1 MKFINIK
8 NNIMKNLTAK
18 LLIGLVVVVGFAFAS
33 KAEAA
38 FNTLPVCSYE
48 GQLGCDYPLVRSK
61 VANGTNTGYNVVTSG
76 VNSGDT
82 VAVILYFHNTGTT
95 SANNTKFTLSPQ
107 VTGSGTSQI
116 ISGTLSADGFSTISG
131 STTVNLNS
139 AQTLTFTGVTSGT
152 SNVYVYYDQKT
163 QTYEATLMNGNSL
176 YSGGLSIGT
185 ILGQNTCP
193 ASNSFCHQGTV
204 VLHYKVGTTTNTSCA
219 INSFYANPTSVGS
232 GATSQLSWSTT
243 GCTNVTLSGP
253 GIYTGTVLSSGST
266 YTGALYNA
274 TNTYTLS
281 ASGTNSTS
289 ATVVVNVNQIVN
301 NCAINSFYAS
311 PSSVSS
317 GGSSTLSWT
326 TTGCNS
332 TSITGGTLVGNNN
345 STNGSVSTGAL
356 YGTTTYTLTAYGN
369 GGNQTSATT
378 VSVNTIQNN
387 CSITSFY
394 ASPSSVSSGGSSTLY
409 WSTTGCTSTN
419 INGGSVNGSYGTYG
433 SAYTGAIYGTTSY
446 TLTAYGT
453 NGNQTSS
460 TSVSVTQP
468 TTYACNNGYDDD
480 GDGKIDLNDPGC
492 YSSTDTDEYNQT
504 TQTVMTTSASS
515 IGTNSARL
523 NGLLTQGSGTTTQ
536 LYFEWG
542 PTATMGYTTTSQTVT
557 GASGLP
563 FYDTATGLVSNT
575 YYYYRAVATSNGSTV
590 KGEIQVFKTLAIT
603 TTPTYNPPVVIV
615 QGTGTGS
622 NLVELSIDSQ
632 SENVC
637 VGDPLF
643 YTVKYKNISGKI
655 VSNIVLHIEIPKDV
669 EFRNASAGIYN
680 SADNTL
686 TLDIGTMV
694 KDQEGS
700 LTFTAIVLRSAIDR
714 TLLVTTATLGFK
726 SPITTAQESAVAY
739 ELNNT
744 QNCPARSS
752 LAGLALFGGDFFP
765 TTLAGWLLVILVILA
780 LIYLAQTLYRNRRMN
795 RVAAAPHYEDMDVP
809 HAPYHN

>member
-1 MKFINIK
+1 
-8 NNIMKNLTAK
+8 MKNLTAK
-18 LLIGLVVVVGFAFAS
+18 LLIGLVVVVGFAFAN

-61 VANGTNTGYNVVTSG
+61 ISNGTNTGYNVVTSG
-76 VNSGDT
+76 VNAGDT

-95 SANNTKFTLSPQ
+95 TATNTKFTVSPQ
-107 VTGSGTSQI
+107 VTGSGTTHT
-116 ISGTLSADGFSTISG
+116 ISATLSADGFSSLSG
-131 STTVNLNS
+131 STTINLNS
-139 AQTLTFTGVTSGT
+139 AQTLTFTGVTT
-152 SNVYVYYDQKT
+152 NTNNVYVYYDQKT
-163 QTYEATLMNGNSL
+163 QTYEAVLMDGSNL
-176 YSGGLSIGT
+176 YSGGLNIGSIA
-185 ILGQNTCP
+185 GQNTCP
-193 ASNSFCHQGTV
+193 ATNSFCHQGDI
-204 VLHYKVGTTTNTSCA
+204 VLHYKVSSTQVNNCV
-219 INSFYANPTSVGS
+219 INSFSANPTAVSS
-232 GATSQLSWSTT
+232 GLTSMLSWSTS
-243 GCTNVTLSGP
+243 GCTTASISGP
-253 GIYTGTVLSSGST
+253 TVGGAVSTNGFIYTGGLTSP
-266 YTGALYNA
+266 
-274 TNTYTLS
+274 TNTFTLTATGTNTTS
-281 ASGTNSTS
+281 ASTT
-289 ATVVVNVNQIVN
+289 VNVNTIQN

-317 GGSSTLSWT
+317 GGSSTLYWT
-326 TTGCNS
+326 TTGCTS
-332 TSITGGTLVGNNN
+332 TSITGGTLYGNNN
-345 STNGSVSTGAL
+345 ATNGSVSTGAL

-369 GGNQTSATT
+369 GGNQTSSTT

-394 ASPSSVSSGGSSTLY
+394 ASPSSVTSGGSSTLY
-409 WSTTGCTSTN
+409 WSTTGCTSTY

-433 SAYTGAIYGTTSY
+433 SAYTGSIYATTYY

-460 TSVSVTQP
+460 TQVYVTQP

-504 TQTVMTTSASS
+504 TQSVMTTSASS
-515 IGTNSARL
+515 IGTSSARL

-536 LYFEWG
+536 VYFEWG
-542 PTATMGYTTTSQTVT
+542 PTATMGYTTSSQTVT
-557 GASGLP
+557 GTSGLS
-563 FYDTATGLVSNT
+563 FYDTATGLVSDT
-575 YYYYRAVATSNGSTV
+575 YYYYRAVAVSNGSTV

-603 TTPTYNPPVVIV
+603 TTPTYNPPVVVV

-643 YTVKYKNISGKI
+643 YTVKYKNISGKT

-726 SPITTAQESAVAY
+726 SPVTTAQESAVAY

-765 TTLAGWLLVILVILA
+765 HTLAGWLLVILVILA
-780 LIYLAQTLYRNRRMN
+780 LIYLAQTLYKNRRTN

>member
-18 LLIGLVVVVGFAFAS
+18 LLIGLVVVVGFAFAQ

-61 VANGTNTGYNVVTSG
+61 VANGTNSGYNVVTSG
-76 VNSGDT
+76 VNPGDT
-82 VAVILYFHNTGTT
+82 VAVILYFHNTGSTT
-95 SANNTKFTLSPQ
+95 ATNTKFTLSPQ
-107 VTGSGTSQI
+107 VTGSGTTHT

-131 STTVNLNS
+131 STTINLTS

-163 QTYEATLMNGNSL
+163 QTYEAVLKDGNAL
-176 YSGGLSIGT
+176 YSGGLNIGSIS
-185 ILGQNTCP
+185 GQNTCP
-193 ASNSFCHQGTV
+193 LSNSFCHQGTV
-204 VLHYKVGTTTNTSCA
+204 VLHYKVGSTTNTTCV
-219 INSFYANPTSVGS
+219 INSFTANPTSVGS
-232 GATSQLSWSTT
+232 GATSQLTWSTT
-243 GCTNVTLSGP
+243 GCTNITLSGP
-253 GIYTGTVLSSGST
+253 GIFNGTVGTSGST

-274 TNTYTLS
+274 TNTYTLT

-289 ATVVVNVNQIVN
+289 ATVVVNVNQVVN
-301 NCAINSFYAS
+301 NCAITSFYAS

-317 GGSSTLSWT
+317 GGSSTLYWN
-326 TTGCNS
+326 TTGCTS
-332 TSITGGTLVGNNN
+332 TSISGGNLNGNNN

-356 YGTTTYTLTAYGN
+356 YGTTTYTLTAYGAN
-369 GGNQTSATT
+369 GNQTSSTT
-378 VSVNTIQNN
+378 VSVNTVQNN
-387 CSITSFY
+387 CAITSFY

-409 WSTTGCTSTN
+409 WSTTGCTSVY
-419 INGGSVNGSYGTYG
+419 ISGGNVNGSYGTYG
-433 SAYTGAIYGTTSY
+433 STYTGAVYGTTTY
-446 TLTAYGT
+446 TLTAYGN
-453 NGNQTSS
+453 NGNQTS
-460 TSVSVTQP
+460 TISVFVTQP

-492 YSSTDTDEYNQT
+492 YSSTDTDEYNQV
-504 TQTVMTTSASS
+504 TQSVMTTSASS

-523 NGLLTQGSGTTTQ
+523 NGLLTQGSGTSTQ

-542 PTATMGYTTTSQTVT
+542 TTASLGSTTSSQTVT
-557 GASGLP
+557 GTSGLP
-563 FYDTATGLVSNT
+563 FYDTLTGLVSDT
-575 YYYYRAVATSNGSTV
+575 YYYYRAVAVSNGATV
-590 KGEIQVFKTLAIT
+590 KGDIQVFKTLAIT
-603 TTPTYNPPVVIV
+603 TTPTYVPPVVVV
-615 QGTGTGS
+615 QGTGSGS
-622 NLVELSIDSQ
+622 NLIELSIDSQ
-632 SENVC
+632 AENVC

-643 YTVKYKNISGKI
+643 YTVKYHNISGKT

-714 TLLVTTATLGFK
+714 DLLVTTATLGFK
-726 SPITTAQESAVAY
+726 SPVTTSQESAVAY

-744 QNCPARSS
+744 ANCPVRSS

-780 LIYLAQTLYRNRRMN
+780 LIYLAQTLYKNRRAN
-795 RVAAAPHYEDMDVP
+795 RAPATPHYEDMDVP